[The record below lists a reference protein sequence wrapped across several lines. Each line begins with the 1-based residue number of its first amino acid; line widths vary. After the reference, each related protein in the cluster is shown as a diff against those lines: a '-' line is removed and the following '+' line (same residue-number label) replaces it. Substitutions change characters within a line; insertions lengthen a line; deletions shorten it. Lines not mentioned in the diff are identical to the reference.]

1 MHGLTFTVLVIQAA
15 LGFIIALLLSIDAR
29 LVNIEKKINDNNKK
43 KINDNNKEKKD
54 ETKSKV

>member
-29 LVNIEKKINDNNKK
+29 LVNIEKKINDNNK
-43 KINDNNKEKKD
+43 EKKD